1 MVTVFVSLLGGQ
13 NVDFLDPVHM
23 SRTKFCLQGP
33 VTRWRLEDVCTDNL
47 SDRLR
52 ISQGSWNAEYLGLF
66 H

>member
-1 MVTVFVSLLGGQ
+1 MVTVFVSLQGGQ

-23 SRTKFCLQGP
+23 SRTKFCLQGL
-33 VTRWRLEDVCTDNL
+33 VIRWRLEDVCTDNL
-47 SDRLR
+47 SDRLH